1 MSRCSVQLS
10 PSLGPAAASLLS
22 VHFSPGSCCGDSGH
36 TGVSEEGVVFLE
48 VGPVGPMRQFGEH
61 ARQLFG

>member
-1 MSRCSVQLS
+1 MRHADGTEETVREGQIYHW
-10 PSLGPAAASLLS
+10 PA
-22 VHFSPGSCCGDSGH
+22 GH

-48 VGPVGPMRQFGEH
+48 VGSIGPMRQFGEH

>member
-1 MSRCSVQLS
+1 MRHADGIEETVREGQIYHW
-10 PSLGPAAASLLS
+10 PA
-22 VHFSPGSCCGDSGH
+22 GGH
-36 TGVSEEGVVFLE
+36 TGVSEEGVIFLE